1 MSSNAA
7 RRVAVIGG
15 TGFVG
20 RYVIDALHAA
30 GHATNLLVRPG
41 SESKVVTSDMNTIVS
56 GDIDSE
62 DAIGRTLEGADAVI
76 YLVGILR
83 EYPRRGI
90 TFEATQYDGVVRAA
104 DAAVSAGIR
113 RFVLMSANGVEVQ
126 STPYQRTKLAAER
139 YAQGRELDVTVLRP
153 SVIFGDPDGRM
164 EFATQLYQD
173 IVRLPLPAI
182 GFFSGW
188 SPKRG
193 AVLMSPVHA
202 EDVAT
207 AFVRA
212 LDDPA
217 TIGKTYALG
226 GPDVMSWNEM
236 IQRVAAAV
244 GKRKLIVPM
253 PIALMK
259 GAATLFDWLPF
270 FPVTRDQLTMLAEN
284 NTCDSAPLEA
294 LIGRPPKRFTVESLE
309 YLSR

>member
-1 MSSNAA
+1 MNTTTAS
-7 RRVAVIGG
+7 RVAVIGG

-20 RYVIDALHAA
+20 RYVVDALHAA

-41 SESKVVTSDMNTIVS
+41 SESKVEPSDKNTVIT

-62 DAIGRTLEGADAVI
+62 DAIARTLEGASAAI

-83 EYPRRGI
+83 EYPSRGI
-90 TFEATQYDGVVRAA
+90 TFEATQYDGVVRTA
-104 DAAVSAGIR
+104 DAAVSKGIR
-113 RFVLMSANGVEVQ
+113 RFVLMSANGVEAQ

-139 YAQGRELDVTVLRP
+139 YAQGQDLDVTVLRP
-153 SVIFGDPDGRM
+153 SVVFGDPDGRM

-188 SPKRG
+188 SPSRG

-202 EDVAT
+202 EDVAE

-212 LDDPA
+212 IDDPG
-217 TIGKTYALG
+217 TIGRTYELG

-236 IQRVAAAV
+236 IQRVAGAV
-244 GKRKLIVPM
+244 GKSKLIVPM

-294 LIGRPPKRFTVESLE
+294 LIGRAPQRFTVENLG